1 MSTDDNKEMMQCQ
14 PTEQG
19 QPPSRTTQEGESLPE
34 DSQGLGT
41 RRAGP
46 FQIGFVDEV
55 NGPGA
60 VECAG
65 YRPTHHELRVL
76 AQHWAE
82 QALCTEVF
90 YFLYAQTGS
99 TEWRLHAYAERRC
112 ERIAESLGPEPMNE
126 VLASAKKKVQE
137 EYRLSDEEWAV
148 FERGDPDEWARFQD
162 EVQRKMATADERSA
176 TARGTDE
183 A

>member
-76 AQHWAE
+76 AEHWAQ

-90 YFLYAQTGS
+90 YFLYAQTGG
-99 TEWRLHAYAERRC
+99 TESRLLAYAGRRC
-112 ERIAESLGPEPMNE
+112 DRIADILGQEPMNE
-126 VLASAKKKVQE
+126 VLASVRKQVQE
-137 EYRLSDEEWAV
+137 KYVLSDQEWAV
-148 FERGDPDEWARFQD
+148 FERGDPAEWARFQD
-162 EVQRKMATADERSA
+162 EVRRQEVIAE
-176 TARGTDE
+176 E
-183 A
+183 